1 MDILV
6 MSNDLMER
14 SVIQQVLE
22 HSDHKV
28 TFVETV
34 KEAWKAIT
42 ENGLRFVIVDASEQ
56 EQGVYQLIQHVRSNP
71 GLFGHTYILL
81 LLKKG
86 QNGTLVASLGVG
98 ADDYMN
104 KPVAPQELK
113 ARVSV
118 GARILSMGDTLMQ
131 ARNQLENL
139 AMYDNLTGLMNR
151 QALYKVAQGELER
164 ARRASQ
170 GVSVIALDV
179 DNFKAINAQYGHAV
193 GDSVL
198 QVVAQIIREKC
209 RPYDCLGR
217 WAGDQF
223 TIVLPGTVSSDAEK
237 ITKRI
242 LSSVQAS
249 EVSLADGQAL
259 EIKLSAGIAS
269 TQTINAYAEIDT
281 FIQSAVLAMSNSKQ
295 NADEEVSVVFV

>member
-22 HSDHKV
+22 HSDHNV
-28 TFVETV
+28 TFVETI

-42 ENGLRFVIVDASEQ
+42 ENELRFVIADASVQ
-56 EQGVYQLIQHVRSNP
+56 EQGVYQFIQHVRSTP
-71 GLFGHTYILL
+71 SLFGHIYFLL
-81 LLKKG
+81 LLNKG

-98 ADDYMN
+98 ADDYLN

-113 ARVSV
+113 ARVFV

-131 ARNQLENL
+131 AHDQLENL

-164 ARRASQ
+164 ARRASE
-170 GVSVIALDV
+170 GISVIALDV
-179 DNFKAINAQYGHAV
+179 DNFKAINEKYDHAI
-193 GDSVL
+193 GDNIL
-198 QVVAQIIREKC
+198 QIVARTIREKC
-209 RPYDCLGR
+209 RPYDCIGR

-223 TIVLPGTVSSDAEK
+223 TIVLPGIVSNDAEK

-249 EVSLADGQAL
+249 QVSLADGPAL
-259 EIKLSAGIAS
+259 EIKLNAGIAS

-281 FIQSAVLAMSNSKQ
+281 FIQSAALAMSNSKQ
-295 NADEEVSVVFV
+295 NVNEEISVIYV

>member
-6 MSNDLMER
+6 ISNDLMER
-14 SVIQQVLE
+14 SIIQQVLE
-22 HSDHKV
+22 HSDHKI
-28 TFVETV
+28 TFVENI
-34 KEAWKAIT
+34 KDAWKLIT
-42 ENGLRFVIVDASEQ
+42 DNKFRFVIADASMQ
-56 EQGVYQLIQHVRSNP
+56 EQGVHQLIQHVRSNP
-71 GLFGHTYILL
+71 SLFGHTYILL
-81 LLKKG
+81 LLNKG

-98 ADDYMN
+98 ADDYLN

-118 GARILSMGDTLMQ
+118 GTRILSMGDTLMQ
-131 ARNQLENL
+131 ARDQLDNL

-151 QALYKVAQGELER
+151 QAFYQVAQGELER

-179 DNFKAINAQYGHAV
+179 DNFKAINTEHGHGV
-193 GDSVL
+193 GDNVL
-198 QVVAQIIREKC
+198 QIVARIIREKC

-223 TIVLPGTVSSDAEK
+223 TIVLPGIVSSDAEK

-242 LSSVQAS
+242 LSGVQAS
-249 EVSLADGQAL
+249 EVSLTSGPAL

-281 FIQSAVLAMSNSKQ
+281 FIQNAVLAMNNSKQ
-295 NADEEVSVVFV
+295 SKDEEICVIFV

>member
-28 TFVETV
+28 TLVETV

-42 ENGLRFVIVDASEQ
+42 DIGLRFVIADASVQ
-56 EQGVYQLIQHVRSNP
+56 EQAVHQLIQHVRSNP
-71 GLFGHTYILL
+71 SLFGHTYILL
-81 LLKKG
+81 ILNKG

-98 ADDYMN
+98 ADDYLN

-118 GARILSMGDTLMQ
+118 GVRILSMGDTLTE

-164 ARRASQ
+164 ARRASE
-170 GVSVIALDV
+170 GISVIVMDV
-179 DNFKAINAQYGHAV
+179 DNFKAINTEYGHAV

-198 QVVAQIIREKC
+198 QIVAQIIREKC

-223 TIVLPGTVSSDAEK
+223 TIVLPSVVSSDAEK

-242 LSSVQAS
+242 LSGVQAS

-259 EIKLSAGIAS
+259 EIKLSSGIAS
-269 TQTINAYAEIDT
+269 TQTINSYAEIDT
-281 FIQSAVLAMSNSKQ
+281 FIQSAVQAMSNSKQ
-295 NADEEVSVVFV
+295 NANEEISIVYV

>member
-28 TFVETV
+28 ILVENL
-34 KEAWKAIT
+34 KEAWKSIT
-42 ENGLRFVIVDASEQ
+42 ENELRFVIVDASAQ
-56 EQGVYQLIQHVRSNP
+56 EQGVHQLIQHVRSNP
-71 GLFGHTYILL
+71 SLFGHTYILL
-81 LLKKG
+81 LLNKG

-98 ADDYMN
+98 ADDYLN

-118 GARILSMGDTLMQ
+118 GVRILSMGDTLMQ
-131 ARNQLENL
+131 ARDQLENL

-151 QALYKVAQGELER
+151 QALYKVSQGELER

-179 DNFKAINAQYGHAV
+179 DNFKAINTEHGHAV
-193 GDSVL
+193 GDNVL
-198 QVVAQIIREKC
+198 QIVARIIREKC
-209 RPYDCLGR
+209 RPYDCIGR

-249 EVSLADGQAL
+249 EVSLANGQAL

-295 NADEEVSVVFV
+295 NADEEISVVYV

>member
-28 TFVETV
+28 TMVETV
-34 KEAWKAIT
+34 KEAWKSIT
-42 ENGLRFVIVDASEQ
+42 ENGSRFVIVDASEQ
-56 EQGVYQLIQHVRSNP
+56 EQGVHQLIQHVRSNSS
-71 GLFGHTYILL
+71 LFGHTYILL
-81 LLKKG
+81 LLRKG

-98 ADDYMN
+98 ADDYLN

-118 GARILSMGDTLMQ
+118 GVRILSMGDTLTQ
-131 ARNQLENL
+131 ARDQLENL

-179 DNFKAINAQYGHAV
+179 DNFKAINTEHGHAV
-193 GDSVL
+193 GDNVL
-198 QVVAQIIREKC
+198 QIVARIIREKC
-209 RPYDCLGR
+209 RPYDCIGR

-223 TIVLPGTVSSDAEK
+223 TIVLPSIVSADAEK
-237 ITKRI
+237 ITKRV
-242 LSSVQAS
+242 LSGVQAS
-249 EVSLADGQAL
+249 EVSLANGQAL

-281 FIQSAVLAMSNSKQ
+281 FIQSAVQAMSNSKQ
-295 NADEEVSVVFV
+295 NIDEEISVVYV

>member
-6 MSNDLMER
+6 ISNDLMER
-14 SVIQQVLE
+14 SIIQQVLE
-22 HSDHKV
+22 HSDHKI
-28 TFVETV
+28 TFVENI
-34 KEAWKAIT
+34 KDAWKLIT
-42 ENGLRFVIVDASEQ
+42 ENKFRFVIADASTQ
-56 EQGVYQLIQHVRSNP
+56 EQGVHQLIQHVRSNP
-71 GLFGHTYILL
+71 SLFGHTYILL
-81 LLKKG
+81 LLNKG

-98 ADDYMN
+98 ADDYLN

-118 GARILSMGDTLMQ
+118 GTRILSMGDTLMQ
-131 ARNQLENL
+131 ARDQLDNL

-151 QALYKVAQGELER
+151 QAFYQVAQGELER

-179 DNFKAINAQYGHAV
+179 DNFKAINTEHGHAV
-193 GDSVL
+193 GDNVL
-198 QVVAQIIREKC
+198 QIVARIIREKC

-223 TIVLPGTVSSDAEK
+223 TIVLPGIVSSDAEK

-242 LSSVQAS
+242 LSGVQAS
-249 EVSLADGQAL
+249 EVSLTSGPAL

-281 FIQSAVLAMSNSKQ
+281 FIQNAVLAMNNSKQ
-295 NADEEVSVVFV
+295 SKDEEICVVFV

>member
-14 SVIQQVLE
+14 S
-22 HSDHKV
+22 KV

-34 KEAWKAIT
+34 KEAWKSIT
-42 ENGLRFVIVDASEQ
+42 ENEFRFVITDASVQ
-56 EQGVYQLIQHVRSNP
+56 EQGVHQLIQHVRSNP
-71 GLFGHTYILL
+71 SLFGHTYILL
-81 LLKKG
+81 LLNKG
-86 QNGTLVASLGVG
+86 QNGALVASLGVG
-98 ADDYMN
+98 ADDYLN

-118 GARILSMGDTLMQ
+118 GVRILSMGDTLTQ

-164 ARRASQ
+164 ARRASE

-179 DNFKAINAQYGHAV
+179 DNFKAINTEYGHAV

-198 QVVAQIIREKC
+198 QIVARIIREKC

-217 WAGDQF
+217 WGGDQF
-223 TIVLPGTVSSDAEK
+223 TIVLPSTVSSDAEK

-295 NADEEVSVVFV
+295 NADEEVSVVYV

>member
-56 EQGVYQLIQHVRSNP
+56 EQGVHQLIQHVRSNP

-81 LLKKG
+81 LLNKG

-118 GARILSMGDTLMQ
+118 GVRILSMGDTLTE

-179 DNFKAINAQYGHAV
+179 DNFKAINAEHGHAV

>member
-56 EQGVYQLIQHVRSNP
+56 EQGVHQLIQHVRSNP

-81 LLKKG
+81 LLNKG

-118 GARILSMGDTLMQ
+118 GVRILSMGDTLTE

>member
-6 MSNDLMER
+6 ISNDLMER
-14 SVIQQVLE
+14 SIIQQVLE
-22 HSDHKV
+22 HSDHKI
-28 TFVETV
+28 TFVENI
-34 KEAWKAIT
+34 KDAWKLIT
-42 ENGLRFVIVDASEQ
+42 ENKFRFVIADASTQ
-56 EQGVYQLIQHVRSNP
+56 EQGVHQLIQHVRNNP
-71 GLFGHTYILL
+71 SLFGHTYILL
-81 LLKKG
+81 LLNKG

-98 ADDYMN
+98 ADDYLN

-118 GARILSMGDTLMQ
+118 GTRILSMGDTLMQ
-131 ARNQLENL
+131 ARDQLDNL

-151 QALYKVAQGELER
+151 QAFYQVAQGELER

-179 DNFKAINAQYGHAV
+179 DNFKAINTEHGHAV
-193 GDSVL
+193 GDNVL
-198 QVVAQIIREKC
+198 QIVARIIREKC

-223 TIVLPGTVSSDAEK
+223 TIVLPGIVSSDAEK

-242 LSSVQAS
+242 LSGVQAS
-249 EVSLADGQAL
+249 EVSLTSGPAL

-281 FIQSAVLAMSNSKQ
+281 FIQNAVLAMNNSKQ
-295 NADEEVSVVFV
+295 SKDDEICVVFV

>member
-28 TFVETV
+28 ILVETV
-34 KEAWKAIT
+34 KEAWEAIT
-42 ENGLRFVIVDASEQ
+42 ENGLRFVVADASVQ
-56 EQGVYQLIQHVRSNP
+56 EQAVHQLIQHVRSNP
-71 GLFGHTYILL
+71 SLFGHTYILL
-81 LLKKG
+81 LLNKG

-98 ADDYMN
+98 ADDYLN

-118 GARILSMGDTLMQ
+118 GVRILSMGDTLTE
-131 ARNQLENL
+131 ARSQLENL

-164 ARRASQ
+164 ARRASE
-170 GVSVIALDV
+170 GVSVIVMDV
-179 DNFKAINAQYGHAV
+179 DNFKAINSEHGHAA

-198 QVVAQIIREKC
+198 QIVAQIIREKC

-217 WAGDQF
+217 WAGDQY
-223 TIVLPGTVSSDAEK
+223 TIVLPSVVSSDAEK

-242 LSSVQAS
+242 LSGVQAS

-281 FIQSAVLAMSNSKQ
+281 FIQSAVQAMSNSRQ
-295 NADEEVSVVFV
+295 NANEEISIVYI